1 MTKFIVRR
9 LLQAVPTL
17 FGITVIT
24 FFLMQAAPGDPV
36 SMLTFNPEATAEGTA
51 RLRRQLGLDDPPLVQ
66 YLYWLVG
73 NDWTQIDVDGDGV
86 GDIQGVR
93 KGLRRGDLGNSLVQ
107 RRPVLELILERIP
120 ATMQLMLSA
129 LLVGYGVGIVLGLI
143 AAAWHGS
150 IVDQAIRIFSVIGTA
165 LPGFWL
171 GLLLIIIFSV
181 QLKWLPLGGR
191 QDLTDA
197 DPSLALWDMAVH
209 MILPVSVLALGIVAA
224 ISRYVRAGALE
235 VMEYDYIRT
244 ARAKGLSE
252 RSVFR
257 VHVMRNALIPI
268 ATLLGPALGG
278 LIGGSVITEQVFS
291 WPGMGRM
298 VITAFSQRDFP
309 LIMGTVLFSSV
320 VFMLGVL
327 LSDILYGLLDPR
339 VRY

>member
-1 MTKFIVRR
+1 MTKHLIRR

-17 FGITVIT
+17 FGITVIS
-24 FFLMQAAPGDPV
+24 FLLMQAAPGDPV
-36 SMLTFNPEATAEGTA
+36 SMLTFNPEVTAEGSA
-51 RLRRQLGLDDPPLVQ
+51 RLRRQLGLDDPPLTQ

-73 NDWTQIDVDGDGV
+73 NDWTQIDVDGDGS
-86 GDIQGVR
+86 GDVQGVR
-93 KGLRRGDLGNSLVQ
+93 KGLLRGDLGNSLVQ
-107 RRPVLELILERIP
+107 KRPVLELITERIP

-129 LLVGYGVGIVLGLI
+129 LLVGYSAGIVLGLI
-143 AAAWHGS
+143 AAARHGS
-150 IVDQAIRIFSVIGTA
+150 VIDQAIRFFSVVGTS

-191 QDLTDA
+191 QDLTDPDA
-197 DPSLALWDMAVH
+197 GLALWDVASH
-209 MILPVSVLALGIVAA
+209 MILPVSVLAMGIVAS
-224 ISRYVRAGALE
+224 ISRYVRAEALE
-235 VMEYDYIRT
+235 IMGHDYIRT
-244 ARAKGLSE
+244 ARAKGLNE

-257 VHVMRNALIPI
+257 SHVMRNALIPV

-298 VITAFSQRDFP
+298 VITAISQRDFP

-320 VFMLGVL
+320 IFTLGVL